1 MNPKT
6 AFFSLSPRMFTGL
19 AVFLASILGQNL
31 TLDEQNSLANFL
43 MLLGQTLATNAAQR
57 QVQSSGPVPGLPDCG
72 PVSGRPD
79 CATALGNNTMA
90 G

>member
-57 QVQSSGPVPGLPDCG
+57 QVQDSVSEPPNCG
-72 PVSGRPD
+72 PVASRHNH
-79 CATALGNNTMA
+79 TALPR
-90 G
+90 

>member
-1 MNPKT
+1 MTPKA

-57 QVQSSGPVPGLPDCG
+57 QIQSSGPVPGQ
-72 PVSGRPD
+72 SY
-79 CATALGNNTMA
+79 CAAALGNDTMVQ
-90 G
+90 

>member
-57 QVQSSGPVPGLPDCG
+57 QVQDSVSEPPNCG

-79 CATALGNNTMA
+79 FLCPGEHN
-90 G
+90 

>member
-57 QVQSSGPVPGLPDCG
+57 QVQG

-79 CATALGNNTMA
+79 CAAGGEPPQPYCATALGNNTMA

>member
-57 QVQSSGPVPGLPDCG
+57 QVQG

-79 CATALGNNTMA
+79 FLCSDEHN
-90 G
+90 